1 MNAPSGITPNPLA
14 WMAAV
19 SQDAPIGHAGAV
31 LLVDDSRFVRASM
44 RRSLGGAFSLRETD
58 SGDRAWEM
66 LLLDE
71 SITAVL
77 SDLSMPGIDG
87 FQLLQRVRGSMVP
100 RIRHVPFAILSG
112 ANDEQARSRAQALG
126 ADRFVLKGDDPAVLR
141 AWLSTVM
148 QPGADDPASLDET
161 RTDTPVRAESANAQ
175 QALHDWLLAVFGRLS
190 PSVQTP
196 GVVFRLHAQGVD
208 DLPGRLRR
216 GIRAADALHLN
227 DPLSDATQTAWLC
240 AVGSSSHAL
249 RLALRFA
256 VLAAGREA
264 APGSIGARIE
274 VCLQPIDPLQ
284 PLACLQVLGQAAPV
298 LPLSPGMAIRC
309 AASGY
314 EGAWEC
320 QLPWPAARL
329 LVSV

>member
-1 MNAPSGITPNPLA
+1 MNAPSGITPDPLA
-14 WMAAV
+14 WMPSV
-19 SQDAPIGHAGAV
+19 QQTTLSGSAGTV

-44 RRSLGGAFSLRETD
+44 RHSLGDVWTLRETD

-71 SITAVL
+71 SIAVVL

-87 FQLLQRVRGSMVP
+87 FELLQRVRGSMVP
-100 RIRHVPFAILSG
+100 RIRRLPFAILSG
-112 ANDEQARSRAQALG
+112 ADDAPARARAQALG
-126 ADRFVLKGDDPAVLR
+126 ADRFVLKGDDPDVLR
-141 AWLSTVM
+141 TWLSTVLR
-148 QPGADDPASLDET
+148 PGAARPGSTEPVKVAS
-161 RTDTPVRAESANAQ
+161 VQAESASVQ
-175 QALHDWLLAVFGRLS
+175 HALHDWLLTVFGRLS

-216 GIRAADALHLN
+216 GIRAADALHLEE
-227 DPLSDATQTAWLC
+227 PLSDATQTAWLC

-264 APGSIGARIE
+264 AAGSIGARIE

-284 PLACLQVLGQAAPV
+284 PLACLQVLGHAAPV
-298 LPLSPGMAIRC
+298 LPLSPGMAMRC
-309 AASGY
+309 AAG
-314 EGAWEC
+314 GWGCAWEC

>member
-1 MNAPSGITPNPLA
+1 
-14 WMAAV
+14 MAAV

-161 RTDTPVRAESANAQ
+161 LTDAPVRAESSNAQ

>member
-161 RTDTPVRAESANAQ
+161 RTDTPVRAESSNAQ

-284 PLACLQVLGQAAPV
+284 PLACLQVLGQATPV
-298 LPLSPGMAIRC
+298 LPLSPGMAMRC

>member
-1 MNAPSGITPNPLA
+1 
-14 WMAAV
+14 MASV
-19 SQDAPIGHAGAV
+19 SQDAPIGSAGAV

-44 RRSLGGAFSLRETD
+44 RRSLGGTFSLRETD

-71 SITAVL
+71 SIAAVL
-77 SDLSMPGIDG
+77 SDLSMPGLDG
-87 FQLLQRVRGSMVP
+87 FQLLQRVRGSMVS
-100 RIRHVPFAILSG
+100 RIRHLPFAILSG
-112 ANDEQARSRAQALG
+112 AHDEQARSRAQALG

-141 AWLSTVM
+141 AWLMTVL
-148 QPGADDPASLDET
+148 QPGADHPASPEPG
-161 RTDTPVRAESANAQ
+161 TDAPVRAEPVSVQ
-175 QALHDWLLAVFGRLS
+175 QALHDWLLAVFGRLN

-216 GIRAADALHLN
+216 GIRAADALHLEA
-227 DPLSDATQTAWLC
+227 PLADATQTAWLC

-284 PLACLQVLGQAAPV
+284 PLACLQVLGQAVPV
-298 LPLSPGMAIRC
+298 LPLSPGMAMRC
-309 AASGY
+309 AASGW
-314 EGAWEC
+314 GSAWEC